1 MSTLKY
7 WIWLAT
13 RAGLGTLTSVR
24 LLERF
29 GTPENAYFADQNEY
43 EAVEGLSAVGRE
55 SLWNKELSGAEEI
68 LGRCDRLGL
77 RLLTLKDAEYPSRLK
92 NIPDP
97 PILLYL
103 KGRLPVVDEELV
115 IGMVGSRTP
124 SAYGVRVAREMSLD
138 LARAGV
144 VLCSGIAAGVDAAVL
159 RGGLAAGGTVI
170 SVVAGGLDIVTPAE
184 NRGIYEDV
192 AATGVLVS
200 EYPPGTPHLGG
211 HYRSRNRIIS
221 GLSEG
226 VVVVEG
232 NWKSGSLIT
241 AHAALEQGRE
251 VFAVP
256 GNVDSPMSAAPN
268 QLLYRQEAGV
278 ARNANDVLEA
288 FLRRYPLRVKAPPLG
303 DEERRQRLEGLASE
317 EEQPLKGEEPP
328 KRPPENRNAVPKST
342 LTEKR
347 RQMSVEEQSAL
358 TDDQKTLLRVA
369 EETALRPDELIERT
383 DIPANRV
390 LSALTLLQVRGYMKE
405 ETGNRFASLVHLE

>member
-29 GTPENAYFADQNEY
+29 GTPENAYFAHQNEY

-77 RLLTLKDAEYPSRLK
+77 RLLTLKDAEYPNRLK

-184 NRGIYEDV
+184 NRGLYEDV

-232 NWKSGSLIT
+232 SWKSGSLIT

-288 FLRRYPLRVKAPPLG
+288 FLRRYPLRVKALPLG

-328 KRPPENRNAVPKST
+328 KRPPEDRNAVPKGT

-347 RQMSVEEQSAL
+347 RQMSLEEQSAL

-405 ETGNRFASLVHLE
+405 ETGNRFVSLVHLE

>member
-184 NRGIYEDV
+184 NRGLYEDV

-328 KRPPENRNAVPKST
+328 KRPPEDRNAVPKST

-358 TDDQKTLLRVA
+358 TDDQKTLLRAA

-405 ETGNRFASLVHLE
+405 ETGNRFVSLVRLE

>member
-184 NRGIYEDV
+184 NRGLYEDV

-317 EEQPLKGEEPP
+317 EEQPLKGEKPP
-328 KRPPENRNAVPKST
+328 KRLPEDRNAVPKGT

-358 TDDQKTLLRVA
+358 TDDQKTLLRAA

-405 ETGNRFASLVHLE
+405 ETGNRFVSLVHLE